1 MDKQREQELV
11 MQASLFEKNSQETA
25 QQIEYLEKEI
35 FELDTLSKNLSS
47 LGHVDNKE
55 CKESYSTLGKGLYVK
70 SQLIEEKILV
80 HAGANVLVK
89 KSINETKKIIEEQI
103 KKLSQARGYLLERLE
118 LYNNGLQEIIRE
130 FGNLEHQH

>member
-47 LGHVDNKE
+47 LGHVDNK
-55 CKESYSTLGKGLYVK
+55 
-70 SQLIEEKILV
+70 
-80 HAGANVLVK
+80 
-89 KSINETKKIIEEQI
+89 
-103 KKLSQARGYLLERLE
+103 
-118 LYNNGLQEIIRE
+118 
-130 FGNLEHQH
+130 

>member
-1 MDKQREQELV
+1 M
-11 MQASLFEKNSQETA
+11 
-25 QQIEYLEKEI
+25 
-35 FELDTLSKNLSS
+35 
-47 LGHVDNKE
+47 
-55 CKESYSTLGKGLYVK
+55 K